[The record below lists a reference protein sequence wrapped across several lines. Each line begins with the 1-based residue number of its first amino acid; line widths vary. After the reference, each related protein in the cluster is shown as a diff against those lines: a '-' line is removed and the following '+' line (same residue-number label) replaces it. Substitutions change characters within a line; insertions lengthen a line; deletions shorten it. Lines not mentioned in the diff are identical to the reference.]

1 MDVIITK
8 IEPQTPEESNDMMR
22 EEIIEITS
30 TPSIVMDGNL
40 LERVEQPFLS
50 QSERNLRQM
59 IEDEN
64 LIFAVQ
70 KFPIIYDRTNPNY
83 QNKEQVR
90 YVWSVIAENSNR
102 SRKYT
107 NEMMSLF
114 EDMCRGI
121 YNQSYSDGPHIT
133 ANEASPFHKMSDSG
147 VYGTYNIHKVI
158 FDFIWMKVVN
168 RSHT

>member
-8 IEPQTPEESNDMMR
+8 TEPQSSDESNAMIK
-22 EEIIEITS
+22 EEVIEITS
-30 TPSIVMDGNL
+30 TPSIAIDVNNSQD
-40 LERVEQPFLS
+40 RVEPPFLS

-90 YVWSVIAENSNR
+90 YVWSVIAENANR
-102 SRKYT
+102 SRK
-107 NEMMSLF
+107 
-114 EDMCRGI
+114 
-121 YNQSYSDGPHIT
+121 
-133 ANEASPFHKMSDSG
+133 
-147 VYGTYNIHKVI
+147 
-158 FDFIWMKVVN
+158 
-168 RSHT
+168 

>member
-8 IEPQTPEESNDMMR
+8 IEPRTPDESNDMIR
-22 EEIIEITS
+22 EEIEIIS
-30 TPSIVMDGNL
+30 APSHAIDASVH
-40 LERVEQPFLS
+40 ERVEPPFLS

-102 SRKYT
+102 SRK
-107 NEMMSLF
+107 
-114 EDMCRGI
+114 
-121 YNQSYSDGPHIT
+121 
-133 ANEASPFHKMSDSG
+133 
-147 VYGTYNIHKVI
+147 
-158 FDFIWMKVVN
+158 
-168 RSHT
+168 